1 MGFVYNIDKW
11 QHAKGPPQ
19 IIASSSGF
27 RCEFSSTKAI
37 QQNSNLDSNTKK
49 KIMQLKAEIDPIY
62 LIFRCVEKYKK
73 F

>member
-19 IIASSSGF
+19 IIAPSSGF
-27 RCEFSSTKAI
+27 RCEFSPTKAI

-49 KIMQLKAEIDPIY
+49 K
-62 LIFRCVEKYKK
+62 CS
-73 F
+73 